1 MPNNQIANKQAQI
14 ESAREYV
21 RSSRIKIADFE
32 KQLQNLQE
40 GSQTQQQKD
49 ALLRQWDD
57 EMDLLDDYLL
67 NLEGR
72 IGGFLGTQEIQNYSQ
87 LHSQF
92 NVLKNTQ
99 RSVAADLKKAK
110 DALTKVEALEKRA
123 ILELNETAHQRFL
136 TEIDI
141 KIQASTQKI
150 SDLQR
155 ENPVDNDAVAAEQAV
170 KADLSNKKQLK
181 IQEHEV
187 KEQALAGIV
196 QTRTSK
202 EGEVSQFSG
211 SLAANAQA
219 LEMNLQEIS
228 QLNDPRYLINT
239 FDDNTPF
246 LLLPVRVETRYMD
259 VKHVRREIEG
269 DTAAGFSI
277 PDRKELWVRIFPDD
291 IAIHTHEKRLTT
303 DEEIAGQTY
312 WNLIW
317 GESWNAEV
325 PEGEIDPQLGA
336 WRALVGAYGPER
348 GAWIAKQTE
357 PTNIHDDP
365 FPTED
370 GPIFPT
376 LDIKLSAWSEA
387 AKSYVLPDRFV
398 VRLYSDET
406 NYREV
411 VGSHIPDPLQMG
423 MNPSEDE
430 EGDFEQLEGAVQF
443 PEEIKWLTDFKEA
456 KNVGMG
462 ISIPLEPQEEVYI
475 HRILVLGLKL
485 TADKQ
490 EATGLFEELV
500 ENHHYTT
507 GGFSLIPQGTP
518 TNNTEG
524 LKSGYERIITEA
536 KESLKIEGKGE
547 LFSDETG
554 LLEKSDGQWFADL
567 MGVDQELVQHVFH
580 ANGTD
585 VCEAIAMNRALWP
598 ATMGYFM
605 KQMLHPHIST
615 AERNRTRDFFNEYV
629 LGRGKI
635 PAFRVDSQPY
645 GVITSSAF
653 SRWNYGDSTSQND
666 AYYERLNQNL
676 LKPMSAKWGEF
687 AEEHVKHVQLNNEA
701 DDPSQHFLDI
711 LGLHA
716 SSVEFHQRFAN
727 GAHNMWNLWRFLNYS
742 DADVPDGF
750 PIISPAE
757 LNALLVSYSAELG
770 FSMAEPPKIFELNFL
785 IEQRLLN
792 GPVIDGFT
800 ALPYSE
806 IRGIQPFPDTGWN
819 YIHWLTANT
828 TTIPKIRAEDFD
840 NIPGVA
846 LDQKPPKALL
856 YLLLR
861 HAYLQEYLNTST
873 GLLFAAGKVSS
884 EAELEI
890 ELQGIVAA
898 TSLSEEEKAIVLK
911 SVTEEV
917 TITAK
922 LQIKQQVEQEFSG
935 TQNVARHQVRTR
947 EGQLLTQAQSNIQQ
961 TINSEYNNRISQY
974 QSNQLKWDYLTEPVP
989 AVSGTETMEA
999 HMDGL
1004 LLSGHVSVSSLTN
1017 VKDALEKLKGL
1028 PTARLE
1034 RAFAEHLDLCNYR
1047 LDAWMTGLVS
1057 ERLEKQQS
1065 ADKGIYLGAFGIL
1078 EDLKPNTDNPG
1089 IHVVEVDGNQT
1100 ELPTSPEVDNAFN
1113 YIGDKPLIPLNRDVN
1128 SGKIKPEPSSDD
1140 QNQGFVHA
1148 PSVNHAVTAAILRAG
1163 YLSHKEAGSDD
1174 DTMAVNLTSQRV
1186 KRALYYLEG
1195 IQNGQSLAA
1204 MLGYRFERELHERP
1218 EDFGTDDFNLNL
1230 DQYILDFRLAYPLTT
1245 GSVISKDETTSVE
1258 NQEAS
1263 NVIDGLALLNDIEAD
1278 APLFEGL
1285 LATMNGGVPVLLP
1298 EETGIRKALDKIQN
1312 DMDAIADLLLS
1323 ESVYQLA
1330 KGNIERSG
1338 AVLKVLGEGGY
1349 IQEPEII
1356 KTPRQGAALTH
1367 RFGIEF
1373 DQSLSDSSI
1382 WTVTGTARSHA
1393 EPTLNGWLSKQLPS
1407 PNSIIFNVT
1416 YDTVSIGGDGMEI
1429 VTENPLQLNLND
1441 LEIEP
1446 IDFIYLMGDQGGS
1459 QDAAELSTRIAY
1471 NIIKNEIAEDGIK
1484 VRISYTDTAGIDA
1497 ESELSLFQILP
1508 LVKELKTIIGNS
1520 RPLNYEDYLLA
1531 ANAQVIE
1538 KPDVL
1543 TYLSTNETSD
1553 RLKEVT
1559 GITAGFDNDMDT
1571 LIANLESLITTAGG
1585 LTYPVDPAD
1594 PIDPANEAPIENLR
1608 TEILKGAF
1616 FGVPNIYPS
1625 SVFSYSEEER
1635 DNLVSIANRLKG
1647 ILIERKEKANS
1658 LLGGLDTLTS
1668 VKEVNQ
1674 NLSKA
1679 SEAIFGR
1686 VFKVYPNFELLN
1698 TLDVELTRSN
1708 INLLDVAGEMAVEE
1722 WVQGVAKVKPHVANY
1737 QRMRLYSDSLTGSQ
1751 ASELI
1756 VTQLPVEDTLTD
1768 RWIGM
1773 ALPEGYKIPG
1783 DNLSLVLEL
1792 PAIEEATSGH
1802 AGMVLDEWVET
1813 IPYKEVHTGVAMH
1826 YNEPN
1831 AEAPNNLIMAVTPEI
1846 TGQWKWDDLMDTLN
1860 ETLSL
1865 AKKRAVE
1872 PDDIKKKIWGQAL
1885 PALVAAISA
1894 NDSTPSLDFA
1904 RNVVDADNG
1913 QYGHIAPS
1921 DFAVE

>member
-1 MPNNQIANKQAQI
+1 MPNNQILNQQVQI

-21 RSSRIKIADFE
+21 RSSRIKIANFE
-32 KQLQNLQE
+32 TQLQNLQE
-40 GSQTQQQKD
+40 ESQTQQQKD

-57 EMDLLDDYLL
+57 EMDLLDNYLTG
-67 NLEGR
+67 LEGS
-72 IGGFLGTQEIQNYSQ
+72 INGFLGIQDIQNYSQ
-87 LHSQF
+87 LQSQF
-92 NVLKNTQ
+92 NGLKNAH
-99 RSVAADLKKAK
+99 RSITADLKKAK
-110 DALTKVEALEKRA
+110 DALTKIEVLEKRA
-123 ILELNETAHQRFL
+123 ILELNESAHQRFL
-136 TEIDI
+136 TEIDAE
-141 KIQASTQKI
+141 IQASNQRM
-150 SDLQR
+150 SDLKN
-155 ENPVDNDAVAAEQAV
+155 ENPRDNDAIVAEQAINN
-170 KADLSNKKQLK
+170 ALENKKQLK
-181 IQEHEV
+181 IQEHGV
-187 KEQALAGIV
+187 KEQALVSITQSKISKAGDV
-196 QTRTSK
+196 T
-202 EGEVSQFSG
+202 QFSN
-211 SLAANAQA
+211 SLSANAQA
-219 LEMNLQEIS
+219 VEMNLQEIAY
-228 QLNDPRYLINT
+228 LNDPRYLINA

-246 LLLPVRVETRYMD
+246 LLLPVRMETRYMD
-259 VKHVRREIEG
+259 IKHVRREIEG
-269 DTAAGFSI
+269 DTAEGFSI

-291 IAIHTHEKRLTT
+291 IAIHTHEKRLTA
-303 DEEIAGQTY
+303 DEENAGQTY
-312 WNLIW
+312 WTAFW
-317 GESWNAEV
+317 GQAI
-325 PEGEIDPQLGA
+325 EGGIDPQLGA
-336 WRALVGAYGPER
+336 WRVLVGAYGPER

-357 PTNIHDDP
+357 PTNLDDDLHP
-365 FPTED
+365 DDF
-370 GPIFPT
+370 IFPT

-406 NYREV
+406 NYREI

-423 MNPSEDE
+423 MNPSEDL
-430 EGDFEQLEGAVQF
+430 EGDFEQLEGAVKF

-462 ISIPLEPQEEVYI
+462 VAIPLEPQEEVYI

-485 TADKQ
+485 SADKN

-524 LKSGYERIITEA
+524 LKSGYERIISDA
-536 KESLKIEGKGE
+536 NESLKIEGKGS
-547 LFSDETG
+547 LFSNETG
-554 LLEKSDGQWFADL
+554 LLKKSDGQWFADL
-567 MGVDQELVQHVFH
+567 MGIDQELVQNVFH

-598 ATMGYFM
+598 ATMGYFI
-605 KQMLHPHIST
+605 KQMLHPQISK

-653 SRWNYGDSTSQND
+653 SRWNYGDSTSEND

-676 LKPMSAKWGEF
+676 LKPMSAKWGEYVNEF
-687 AEEHVKHVQLNNEA
+687 VKYVQLNSESA
-701 DDPSQHFLDI
+701 DPSQDFLDI

-742 DADVPDGF
+742 AADVPVGF
-750 PIISPAE
+750 PVIDPSVLDAFLE
-757 LNALLVSYSAELG
+757 SYSTELG

-800 ALPYSE
+800 VLPYSE
-806 IRGIQPFPDTGWN
+806 LRGIQTFPNTEWN

-828 TTIPKIRAEDFD
+828 TTISKIRAEDFD
-840 NIPGVA
+840 NVPGVE

-873 GLLFAAGKVSS
+873 GLLFAAGKVTT

-890 ELQGIVAA
+890 ELQGIVSG
-898 TSLSEEEKAIVLK
+898 TGLSEEEKSIVLK
-911 SVTEEV
+911 AVTEEV
-917 TITAK
+917 TITTK
-922 LQIKQQVEQEFSG
+922 LQIKQQVEQEFQNI
-935 TQNVARHQVRTR
+935 QNVARHEVRSR
-947 EGQLLTQAQSNIQQ
+947 EGQLLTQVQSNIQQ
-961 TINSEYNNRISQY
+961 QINSEYNNRLTQY
-974 QSNQLKWDYLTEPVP
+974 QSNQLKWDYLTEPVA

-999 HMDGL
+999 HVDGL
-1004 LLSGHVSVSSLTN
+1004 LLAAHPSATSLSH

-1047 LDAWMTGLVS
+1047 LDSWMTGLVS
-1057 ERLEKQQS
+1057 ERLEKQQN

-1078 EDLKPNTDNPG
+1078 EELKPNTDHPG
-1089 IHVVEVDGNQT
+1089 IHIVEVDGSMT
-1100 ELPTSPEVDNAFN
+1100 ELSTSPEMTNAFN
-1113 YIGDKPLIPLNRDVN
+1113 YIGDKPAMILNRDAS
-1128 SGKIKPEPSSDD
+1128 SGKIKPEPREDD
-1140 QNQGFVHA
+1140 QNQGFIHT

-1163 YLSHKEAGSDD
+1163 YLSHKQTDSDD

-1195 IQNGQSLAA
+1195 IQNGQSLTA
-1204 MLGYRFERELHERP
+1204 MLGYRFERELHERSV
-1218 EDFGTDDFNLNL
+1218 DFSTDPSNLNL
-1230 DQYILDFRLAYPLTT
+1230 DQYILDFRLKYPLTS
-1245 GSVISKDETTSVE
+1245 GSVIPKDETTSVE
-1258 NQEAS
+1258 NQEAR
-1263 NVIDGLALLNDIEAD
+1263 NVIDGLALLNDFDSDVTIIENFLD
-1278 APLFEGL
+1278 TLNDGVGL
-1285 LATMNGGVPVLLP
+1285 EVDDEKLAIFAAV
-1298 EETGIRKALDKIQN
+1298 DKIQN

-1338 AVLKVLGEGGY
+1338 AVLKILGEGGY

-1356 KTPRQGAALTH
+1356 KTPRQGGALTH

-1373 DQSLSDSSI
+1373 DQELSDSSI
-1382 WTVTGTARSHA
+1382 WTVTGTPRSHA
-1393 EPTLNGWLSKQLPS
+1393 EPTLNGWLSKQLPDPS
-1407 PNSIIFNVT
+1407 SIIFNVA
-1416 YDTVSIGGDGMEI
+1416 YDTVSIDGEGVEI
-1429 VTENPLQLNLND
+1429 ITENPLQLNLND
-1441 LEIEP
+1441 LEIES

-1471 NIIKNEIAEDGIK
+1471 YIIQNNIAEDGFK

-1497 ESELSLFQILP
+1497 DSQLSLFQILP

-1531 ANAQVIE
+1531 ANAQVVD
-1538 KPDVL
+1538 KPNVL
-1543 TYLSTNETSD
+1543 TYLGSNQTSD
-1553 RLKEVT
+1553 RLKEV
-1559 GITAGFDNDMDT
+1559 AGLSPGFENDLTT
-1571 LIANLESLITTAGG
+1571 LIANVESNISTAEGLI
-1585 LTYPVDPAD
+1585 YPVDPAD
-1594 PIDPANEAPIENLR
+1594 PIDPANELPIENLR
-1608 TEILKGAF
+1608 TEILKAAF
-1616 FGVPNIYPS
+1616 FGVPNVYPS
-1625 SVFSYSEEER
+1625 SVFDFSEKER
-1635 DNLVSIANRLKG
+1635 DNLVSIGNRLKG
-1647 ILIERKEKANS
+1647 ILTDRLAKATS
-1658 LLGGLDTLTS
+1658 LLGGLDVLIS

-1674 NLSKA
+1674 SLSKA
-1679 SEAIFGR
+1679 GEAIFGR

-1698 TLDVELTRSN
+1698 TLDVGLTRSN
-1708 INLLDVAGEMAVEE
+1708 INLLDLAGDMAVEE

-1751 ASELI
+1751 SSELV

-1773 ALPEGYKIPG
+1773 ELPENYKIPG

-1792 PAIEEATSGH
+1792 PEPDDTIVAH

-1831 AEAPNNLIMAVTPEI
+1831 AEAPNSLIMAVTPEI

-1885 PALVAAISA
+1885 PALIAAISP
-1894 NDSTPSLDFA
+1894 NDSTASLDFA
-1904 RNVVDADNG
+1904 RNVVDANNG
-1913 QYGHIAPS
+1913 QFGHIAPS